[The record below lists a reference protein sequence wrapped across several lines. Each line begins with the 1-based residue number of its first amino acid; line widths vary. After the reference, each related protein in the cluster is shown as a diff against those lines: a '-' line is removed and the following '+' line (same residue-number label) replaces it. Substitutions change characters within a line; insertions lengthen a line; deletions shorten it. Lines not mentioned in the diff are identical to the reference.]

1 MVGLSPAPLYRAQD
15 CCWRLAD
22 FGLQGPGTFPHPDM
36 QAASL
41 KTEATLPPLG
51 PCKGDAAR
59 SGSRLIRLQGPISKG
74 LQGLEGQP
82 GNATEQEGLGEAP
95 TPARVRG
102 AGTPGA

>member
-1 MVGLSPAPLYRAQD
+1 MVGLSPAALYRAQD

-22 FGLQGPGTFPHPDM
+22 FGLQGPGTFPHQEM

-59 SGSRLIRLQGPISKG
+59 SGSRLIRLQGPASKG
-74 LQGLEGQP
+74 LQRLGGQP
-82 GNATEQEGLGEAP
+82 GNATGGEGLREAP
-95 TPARVRG
+95 TPARARG
-102 AGTPGA
+102 AGSPGA